1 MIFPDVFS
9 MEHTALKV
17 KTLNRTTA
25 QPMFT
30 KFHQATNVSVKYTV
44 IIFDRNGTHILYKYP
59 SILTTITFPVDGL
72 LFHSEYILNVIPFVM
87 VNADMNW
94 IRGIPSNGTSF
105 FLGKCTLIHA

>member
-9 MEHTALKV
+9 MEYTALKV

-30 KFHQATNVSVKYTV
+30 KFKQATNVSVKYTV
-44 IIFDRNGTHILYKYP
+44 IIFDRNGTHILYEYP
-59 SILTTITFPVDGL
+59 SILTTITFQVDGL
-72 LFHSEYILNVIPFVM
+72 LFHSEYTLNVIPFVM

-94 IRGIPSNGTSF
+94 IRGIPSNDTSF
-105 FLGKCTLIHA
+105 LLGKYTMVHA